1 MSLARTSP
9 EALDHIE
16 ATGGYE
22 LPAVQILPTAV
33 LPKSEF
39 PIVAEQIVGRFRD
52 LTDNLTA
59 FVLVKQATAIMK
71 QAEDRLKEKAIT
83 TMRGQKQN
91 VLSAEVSTR
100 RLVAYLYNDTEMD
113 DWMKQIGELEK
124 KVEARKTALR
134 SGEKVVNGYGE
145 ICTAELVKDGVT
157 IAVEFK

>member
-39 PIVAEQIVGRFRD
+39 PIVAEQIVERFRD
-52 LTDNLTA
+52 ITDNLTA
-59 FVLVKQATAIMK
+59 FVLVKQA
-71 QAEDRLKEKAIT
+71 AEILKEAE
-83 TMRGQKQN
+83 GQLLDFALTSIQGNKQN

-100 RLVAYLYNDTEMD
+100 ALTDYTYNDA
-113 DWMKQIGELEK
+113 ELAEWEAEVEK
-124 KVEARKTALR
+124 FKKLIADRKSALR
-134 SGEKVVNGYGE
+134 KANVVNGLGE
-145 ICTAELVKDGVT
+145 VCSATKTRDGQTLMVK
-157 IAVEFK
+157 FK

>member
-52 LTDNLTA
+52 ITDNLTA
-59 FVLVKQATAIMK
+59 FVLVKQA
-71 QAEDRLKEKAIT
+71 AEILKEAE
-83 TMRGQKQN
+83 GQLLDFALTSIQGNKQS

-100 RLVAYLYNDTEMD
+100 ALTAYTYNDA
-113 DWMKQIGELEK
+113 ELAEWEAEVEK
-124 KVEARKTALR
+124 FKKLIADRKSALR
-134 SGEKVVNGYGE
+134 KANVVNGLGE
-145 ICTAELVKDGVT
+145 VCSATKTRDGQTLMVK
-157 IAVEFK
+157 FK